1 MHDRREFLKALSVA
15 GAGAMLPAT
24 ELLAQQ
30 PKFKFTSKAGAI
42 DVHHHMAPPGLAGA
56 VGGAVA
62 GPRGAQP
69 AGAAAAGA
77 RGAGGGRGPGDGRG
91 AGGRGG
97 DAAAAPGGPGR
108 GPWTPQR
115 SIEQMDKF
123 GIGVSVLSLTQVANV
138 IYDNT
143 EKGRSACRLVND
155 YGAKCMADY
164 PKRFGFFASIPFPDV
179 EGSLKEIAYAY
190 DTLKADGISI
200 YTNDNQGKWPGD
212 AAHEPIWQELNRRN
226 AILYMHPWVPACC
239 SNLNYGAG
247 PFMNEIDFET
257 SRAVISFI
265 TGGVLFK
272 YPNLKLIL
280 AHSGGTLPVLAGR
293 MKDRYPADK
302 NQYIPNGLYAEFR
315 KLYYDCAHATYKF
328 PWAALAAL
336 VPPTQFLFGT
346 DYSPEPVESTMDNIP
361 DLHLSKDVLDMLER
375 KNAEKLFPRF
385 KA

>member
-15 GAGAMLPAT
+15 GAGAMLPAA

-42 DVHHHMAPPGLAGA
+42 DVHHHMAPPGLPGA

-77 RGAGGGRGPGDGRG
+77 RGGGG
-91 AGGRGG
+91 ARGG
-97 DAAAAPGGPGR
+97 DAAAQAGGGR
-108 GPWTPQR
+108 GAWTPQR

-123 GIGVSVLSLTQVANV
+123 GIGVSLLSLTQVANV

-143 EKGRSACRLVND
+143 EKGRTACRLVND

-164 PKRFGFFASIPFPDV
+164 PKRYGFFASIPFPDV

-239 SNLNYGAG
+239 ANLNYGAG

-265 TGGVLFK
+265 TGGVFFK

-280 AHSGGTLPVLAGR
+280 AHSGGTLPVLA
-293 MKDRYPADK
+293 DA
-302 NQYIPNGLYAEFR
+302 
-315 KLYYDCAHATYKF
+315 
-328 PWAALAAL
+328 
-336 VPPTQFLFGT
+336 
-346 DYSPEPVESTMDNIP
+346 
-361 DLHLSKDVLDMLER
+361 
-375 KNAEKLFPRF
+375 
-385 KA
+385 

>member
-15 GAGAMLPAT
+15 SAMVPAA

-42 DVHHHMAPPGLAGA
+42 DVHHHMAPPNLPGA
-56 VGGAVA
+56 VGGAAA

-69 AGAAAAGA
+69 V
-77 RGAGGGRGPGDGRG
+77 
-91 AGGRGG
+91 
-97 DAAAAPGGPGR
+97 AAPAGGR
-108 GPWTPQR
+108 GPWTLQR
-115 SIEQMDKF
+115 SLEQMDKW
-123 GIGVSVLSLTQVANV
+123 GIGVSILSLTQLANV

-143 EKGRSACRLVND
+143 EKGRAACRLIND
-155 YGAKCMADY
+155 FGAKCMQEY
-164 PKRFGFFASIPFPDV
+164 PKRFGVFASIPFPDV

-190 DTLKADGISI
+190 DTLKVDGISI

-212 AAHEPIWQELNRRN
+212 PAHEPIWQELNRRN

-239 SNLNYGAG
+239 SNLNYGASS
-247 PFMNEIDFET
+247 FMNEIDFET

-265 TGGVLFK
+265 TGGVMFK

-280 AHSGGTLPVLAGR
+280 AHSGGTLPVLSGR

-302 NQYIPNGLYAEFR
+302 NQYIPNGLWAEFR
-315 KLYYDCAHATYKF
+315 KLYYDCAHATYKQA
-328 PWAALAAL
+328 WAAMAAL
-336 VPPTQFLFGT
+336 VPPSQFLFGT
-346 DYSPEPVESTMDNIP
+346 DYSPEPVESTMDLIP
-361 DLHLSKDVLDMLER
+361 DLKLSKDVLDMLER
-375 KNAEKLFPRF
+375 KNAERLFPRF

>member
-15 GAGAMLPAT
+15 GAGAMLPAA

-30 PKFKFTSKAGAI
+30 PKFKFMSKAGAI
-42 DVHHHMAPPGLAGA
+42 DVHHHMAPPGLPGA

-77 RGAGGGRGPGDGRG
+77 RGGGG
-91 AGGRGG
+91 ARGG
-97 DAAAAPGGPGR
+97 DAAAQAGGGR
-108 GPWTPQR
+108 GAWTPQR

-123 GIGVSVLSLTQVANV
+123 GIGVALLSLTQVANV

-143 EKGRSACRLVND
+143 EKGRTACRLVND

-164 PKRFGFFASIPFPDV
+164 PKRYGFFASIPFPDV
-179 EGSLKEIAYAY
+179 EGSLKEIAYSY

-265 TGGVLFK
+265 TGGVFFK

-328 PWAALAAL
+328 PWAALTAL

-346 DYSPEPVESTMDNIP
+346 DYSPEPIESTMDNIP